1 LSGIVG
7 SRAEGQVSTWG
18 EHLGLIDRCFLLYPR
33 LAEWP
38 IQSRD
43 GEPVDAHIVEIETS
57 PPSEAVA
64 RVKAALAASLA
75 GDSEIDPR
83 ILKIPGMSGRC
94 YRHFINSLVRMTP
107 DARYLEVGTWAG
119 STLCAAI
126 SNNHVSATAIDN
138 WSEFGGPKVLF
149 ESHLA
154 QFTTADAE
162 VMFIESDFRKVDF
175 RALGKF
181 NIYLFDGPHE
191 YRDQYDGLEMA
202 LPALDEH
209 FVLIVDDWNW
219 ERVRD
224 GTRRAMRA
232 NRISPLY
239 STEIRSSLDDS
250 HPIISCELSDWHDGY
265 FFCVAGR
272 DG

>member
-1 LSGIVG
+1 
-7 SRAEGQVSTWG
+7 
-18 EHLGLIDRCFLLYPR
+18 
-33 LAEWP
+33 
-38 IQSRD
+38 
-43 GEPVDAHIVEIETS
+43 VDAHIVQTETLAS
-57 PPSEAVA
+57 SETVE

-83 ILKIPGMSGRC
+83 VLTIPGMSGRR

-126 SNNHVSATAIDN
+126 SNNRVSATAIDN
-138 WSEFGGPKVLF
+138 WSEFGNPKALF

-154 QFTTADAE
+154 QFRTPDAH
-162 VMFIESDFRKVDF
+162 VRFIESDFRAVDF
-175 RALGKF
+175 SALGKF

-191 YRDQYDGLEMA
+191 YRDQYDGLELA

-219 ERVRD
+219 ERVRE
-224 GTRRAMRA
+224 GTRRAMQA
-232 NRISPLY
+232 NRISALY

-250 HPIISCELSDWHDGY
+250 HPIISCELSDWHNGY

-272 DG
+272 GG